1 MSLKQKVCNSVKFM
15 ETLFVSLKIHTFSC
29 LLKNEIPPIM
39 KSSSPIK
46 NMLSLSVS
54 MAGLSVFNIADAA
67 PFYINT
73 SNSTPGAAD
82 LKPSST
88 DLVNQGQPTLA
99 SPYTSST
106 TPNFGAGTVNNG
118 KAAKTTSDCAFYRTS
133 NKVFPATLVF
143 NLNISSNTLGYDI
156 TQIDSF
162 AGWDGGGTQTQAN
175 QKFTVEYSVV
185 GSDTWTSLAS
195 VDFNPFS
202 NTNSNTPAYSQCI
215 ITDDS
220 SEILVTGVDALRFVY
235 NDPTISG
242 GANGGTVLQEIDIH
256 GVPTSTS
263 KPSGPDVSA
272 PPLVGSAIVDNR
284 SGSPIEKN
292 KIVTYTLTFSKDMN
306 AATFSAADFGN
317 AGTASVTIGRI
328 QKTSPGVFSVMVMP
342 TSTGTL
348 QLQIPANA
356 TIADATGNR
365 LVTTTAIVDDTI
377 LTVTDAVSQ

>member
-1 MSLKQKVCNSVKFM
+1 
-15 ETLFVSLKIHTFSC
+15 
-29 LLKNEIPPIM
+29 M
-39 KSSSPIK
+39 KPSSPIK

-54 MAGLSVFNIADAA
+54 MVSLSIAILCIANIADAA
-67 PFYINT
+67 PFYINA

-118 KAAKTTSDCAFYRTS
+118 KAARTTSDCAFYRTS

-143 NLNISSNTLGYDI
+143 NLNVSSNTLGYNI

-215 ITDDS
+215 IADYDS
-220 SEILVTGVDALRFVY
+220 GILASGVDALRFVY
-235 NDPTISG
+235 DDPTISG

-263 KPSGPDVSA
+263 KPSTPDVSA
-272 PPLVGSAIVDNR
+272 PTLVGSAIVDNR
-284 SGSPIEKN
+284 NGSPIEKN

-306 AATFSAADFGN
+306 AATCRLRQRRHCIRHYREDSKDISWRVQRDGHADFSRHP
-317 AGTASVTIGRI
+317 ATA
-328 QKTSPGVFSVMVMP
+328 
-342 TSTGTL
+342 
-348 QLQIPANA
+348 
-356 TIADATGNR
+356 
-365 LVTTTAIVDDTI
+365 DTR
-377 LTVTDAVSQ
+377 QCYHCRCYR

>member
-1 MSLKQKVCNSVKFM
+1 
-15 ETLFVSLKIHTFSC
+15 
-29 LLKNEIPPIM
+29 M
-39 KSSSPIK
+39 KPSSPIK
-46 NMLSLSVS
+46 NMLSLSISIVS
-54 MAGLSVFNIADAA
+54 LPIATIADAA
-67 PFYINT
+67 PFYIST

-106 TPNFGAGTVNNG
+106 TPNFGAGTVING
-118 KAAKTTSDCAFYRTS
+118 KAARKTTDCAFYRTI
-133 NKVFPATLVF
+133 NKALPATLVF
-143 NLNISSNTLGYDI
+143 DLNVSSNTLGYNI

-195 VDFNPFS
+195 VDFSPFS
-202 NTNSNTPAYSQCI
+202 DTNSNTPAYSQCI
-215 ITDDS
+215 IIDDGS
-220 SEILVTGVDALRFVY
+220 GFLATGVDALRFTY
-235 NDPTISG
+235 NEPTISG
-242 GANGGTVLQEIDIH
+242 GANGGLVLQEIDIQ

-272 PPLVGSAIVDNR
+272 PTLDGSAIVDNR

-292 KIVTYTLTFSKDMN
+292 KIVTYSVTFSKDMN

-348 QLQIPANA
+348 QLQIPASA

-377 LTVTDAVSQ
+377 LTVTAAVSQ